1 MLNEYNEYIE
11 WFANDTGQ
19 PFPMDGNLA
28 PPRNRID
35 LRNSAQE
42 LLCIAVNHLKFTK
55 LQFKG
60 GERLKSDDLEVSV
73 GDSA

>member
-1 MLNEYNEYIE
+1 MNTMSMLNEL
-11 WFANDTGQ
+11 ANDTNQ

-35 LRNSAQE
+35 LRNCTQE